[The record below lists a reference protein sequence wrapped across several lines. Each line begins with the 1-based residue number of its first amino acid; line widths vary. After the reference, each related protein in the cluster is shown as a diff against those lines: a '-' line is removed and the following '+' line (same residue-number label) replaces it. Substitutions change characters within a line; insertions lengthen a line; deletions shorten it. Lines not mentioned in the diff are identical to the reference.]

1 MTEAIENRY
10 EALAESSCCL
20 SCGTAVAYIDARPGQ
35 VCLDLG
41 SGRGTDVLRLAE
53 RVLPGGHA
61 YGVDITDKMLETAR
75 STAKKLGVVNATFLR
90 AELAALPLDDAS
102 VDWVTSNCVLNHA
115 ADKRA
120 VWREIARVLRPGG
133 RFVVSDIYAVNAIPE
148 VYRDDPGAVAECW
161 AGAVPKNEYL
171 DAVAAAG
178 LGDVEILEQSAPYQ
192 KGQAEV
198 VSFTIAGA
206 RRTDHDEAGPARK
219 RPCCC
224 CS

>member
-1 MTEAIENRY
+1 MTHAIEHRY

-20 SCGTAVAYIDARPGQ
+20 SCGSAVAHIDARPGQ

-53 RVLPGGHA
+53 KVLPGGHA

-75 STAKKLGVVNATFLR
+75 STARKLGVTNVTFLR
-90 AELAALPLDDAS
+90 AELAHLPLGGAS

-120 VWREIARVLRPGG
+120 VWREIARVLKPGG
-133 RFVVSDIYAVNAIPE
+133 RFVVSDIYAATRIPE
-148 VYRDDPGAVAECW
+148 AYRNDPDAVAECW
-161 AGAVPKNEYL
+161 AGAITKEEYL
-171 DAVAAAG
+171 EAITASG
-178 LGDVEILEQSAPYQ
+178 LGDVEILEESVPYP
-192 KGQAEV
+192 KGQAHV

-206 RRTDHDEAGPARK
+206 RKAGHDQAGTAKK
-219 RPCCC
+219 RCCC